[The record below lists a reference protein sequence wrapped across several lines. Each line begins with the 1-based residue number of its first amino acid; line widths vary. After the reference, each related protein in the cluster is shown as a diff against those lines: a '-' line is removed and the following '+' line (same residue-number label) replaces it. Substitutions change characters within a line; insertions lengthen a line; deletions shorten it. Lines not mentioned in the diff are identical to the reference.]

1 MATALNLCQ
10 VQNTLSCINNLFDKL
25 WNWNLEGFFVGVGG
39 GGRVPRKNSRVAGK
53 RRNPNLKLPQLSS
66 TLGYKLRP
74 FMTIELLIPPFFPK
88 YSGTLI

>member
-10 VQNTLSCINNLFDKL
+10 VQNTLICINNLFDKL
-25 WNWNLEGFFVGVGG
+25 WNWNLEFFCGG
-39 GGRVPRKNSRVAGK
+39 AGGRVPRKNSRVAGK

-74 FMTIELLIPPFFPK
+74 FMTIELLIRPFFPK

>member
-25 WNWNLEGFFVGVGG
+25 CNWNLEFFLWGWE

-53 RRNPNLKLPQLSS
+53 RRNPNLELPQLSS

-74 FMTIELLIPPFFPK
+74 FMTIELLIRPFFPK